1 MQHLVFAWGF
11 SFKAGI
17 KAASKWPQ
25 RRRKTSK
32 HDNKM
37 CISLADSHPK
47 ATSRRRQNGL
57 KGAARS
63 QSTTANTGSRFLFSS
78 PALLFVITSKDKIK
92 HTHTGN
98 VQQDT
103 YLEATPPHSIGD
115 MSLDNVA
122 SPLAYGHPVQCYFL
136 PRPAPSCAANKMLI
150 A

>member
-1 MQHLVFAWGF
+1 MQRRPQGGLKV
-11 SFKAGI
+11 
-17 KAASKWPQ
+17 ASKWPQ
-25 RRRKTSK
+25 RHRKTSK

-78 PALLFVITSKDKIK
+78 PAHLFVITSKDKNQ

-98 VQQDT
+98 VQKT
-103 YLEATPPHSIGD
+103 HSSKRHPHIASATCRLTMSPPLWHTGTRY
-115 MSLDNVA
+115 NVTF
-122 SPLAYGHPVQCYFL
+122 SPGP
-136 PRPAPSCAANKMLI
+136 PRHVLLI
-150 A
+150 KF